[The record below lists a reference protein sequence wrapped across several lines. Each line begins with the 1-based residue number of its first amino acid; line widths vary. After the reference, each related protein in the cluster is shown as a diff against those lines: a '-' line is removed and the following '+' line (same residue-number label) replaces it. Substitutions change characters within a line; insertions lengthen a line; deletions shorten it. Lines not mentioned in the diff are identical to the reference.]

1 MHLSVIPE
9 LDLRS
14 SRIGELVNEDLYLN
28 VADRLF
34 GAIERGEYATVD
46 DMWADDVTVWHTG
59 DSQDNDRVRALKVI
73 RWFLDNTTRRSYE
86 ILDRQYFDGGFVQQH
101 VLRAGR
107 SADTSIEMRVCIV
120 IKVDTEGRI
129 TRVDEYF
136 DPADMAPLLRSTT

>member
-1 MHLSVIPE
+1 M
-9 LDLRS
+9 
-14 SRIGELVNEDLYLN
+14 NADLYLD
-28 VADRLF
+28 VANRLF
-34 GAIERGEYATVD
+34 GAIERGEYDTVD
-46 DMWADDVTVWHTG
+46 GMWADDVTVWHTG

-107 SADTSIEMRVCIV
+107 SDRGERSDGMDDTSIEMRVCIV
-120 IKVDTEGRI
+120 IKVDAEGRI